1 MRSAQGSPGCGF
13 GGLGSLEVG
22 ELLVVFAGCEED
34 VARRDG
40 HDVEEGEDVRCR
52 EEEVTLRLAEFRV
65 GG

>member
-1 MRSAQGSPGCGF
+1 M
-13 GGLGSLEVG
+13 
-22 ELLVVFAGCEED
+22 FAGCEED